1 MLRLRQTSFFPISL
15 FSPSVILFFL
25 AMCILLGNHVC
36 FFFLKASNFQLFNF
50 SILAFFDRVSFF
62 LLFISFGMGRKMGEG
77 FFFGAHYTTTRWGC
91 WCCCLFL
98 DTWFGILYLHLK
110 RRSTL
115 TIGDKVFFSGRGG
128 GGKRVKSGSSH
139 AHSRTHAHRE
149 RERER
154 DKHAR
159 SWIFFFGA
167 NCNMK

>member
-128 GGKRVKSGSSH
+128 GGNVLSLAPH
-139 AHSRTHAHRE
+139 THIHVRTHTERE
-149 RERER
+149 REREISMR
-154 DKHAR
+154 AR
-159 SWIFFFGA
+159 GSFFLVPIA
-167 NCNMK
+167 I